1 MNFRQFT
8 SWFSLN
14 RCFKWQQAKKDLHHG
29 LGDVQKAHAQTV
41 TYIQWNNMKEEEKK
55 TFYTPVNY
63 TKQSWTCNSHMCQ
76 WLCHIVVA
84 QSTVTGPSDWTERE
98 KQSTVTTK
106 KKTIY
111 VHSFKLWNEIFYHKT
126 IELRC
131 AHKYS
136 TKRCSKVSTKT
147 SSQIKQEY

>member
-8 SWFSLN
+8 SWIAVLN
-14 RCFKWQQAKKDLHHG
+14 GNKQKKISTMDWEMCTKRTHKPSHTFN
-29 LGDVQKAHAQTV
+29 K
-41 TYIQWNNMKEEEKK
+41 IRWEKKKK

-76 WLCHIVVA
+76 WLCHIAVA

-106 KKTIY
+106 KKTID

-136 TKRCSKVSTKT
+136 TKRCGKVSTKT